1 MISTIKEGSIQ
12 KRRMDMTSYM
22 ELQVDYTIIIA
33 LLMFSAAVSC
43 VLCVYI
49 ITKSRSGRVMVFF
62 IIGQIFTI
70 MWTVLYIFELLAPTV
85 GARWVIVCIEYI
97 VLCYVGVVFLQF
109 AYAYTKHELLPRRW
123 TVLTLVMSSIGY
135 LSVLTNN
142 YHHWFYKSFSI
153 DGEVFGPM
161 AYYIIVSTMV
171 DLLGGAIIFATN
183 KHRRKGSQQKQS
195 MYFSIAIVVPVG
207 VHFLQVIGVLDF
219 GFAIALVFIP
229 FSVLLFIVSILK
241 YQFLDV
247 LPIAINDTIDGMLD
261 GMLVVDG
268 NGKVID
274 SNETFFKKMF
284 GMMHTETL
292 QTYEAFVKDI
302 SKYLVEEEDYK
313 EMSRAIEVDDEDVRR
328 GTMTIQAVD
337 KKQHI
342 IYYTAKPIM
351 DHSHYKMA
359 TLITFF
365 DMTKIHYL
373 YKELEIKNAE
383 MLRANM
389 RLENLAKQ
397 EQQLAVELERNHM
410 MADIHDTLGH
420 SMMELLALLEVC
432 DYTID
437 IKKDDETVIKTVENA
452 LNKARNS
459 LAEVRQAVSNYRQMG
474 GF

>member
-1 MISTIKEGSIQ
+1 
-12 KRRMDMTSYM
+12 MTSYL

-97 VLCYVGVVFLQF
+97 VLCYVGVLFLQF
-109 AYAYTKHELLPRRW
+109 AYAYTKHELLPTKW
-123 TVLTLVMSSIGY
+123 TVLTLIMSSIGY

-142 YHHWFYKSFSI
+142 YHHWFYKSFSV

-161 AYYIIVSTMV
+161 AYYIIILTMV
-171 DLLGGAIIFATN
+171 NLLSGAAIFVTN
-183 KHRRKGSQQKQS
+183 KHRRKGSHQKQS

-207 VHFLQVIGVLDF
+207 VHFLQVIGLLDF
-219 GFAIALVFIP
+219 GFAITLVFIP

-261 GMLVVDG
+261 GMLVVDNTG
-268 NGKVID
+268 TIID
-274 SNETFFKKMF
+274 SNEAFFKKMF
-284 GMMHTETL
+284 GMIHMDAFK
-292 QTYEAFVKDI
+292 TYDAFIEDI
-302 SKYLVEEEDYK
+302 SGYLIEDKDRDDVYH
-313 EMSRAIEVDDEDVRR
+313 AIDVDHEDVSR
-328 GTMTIQAVD
+328 GTMTVQSVN

-342 IYYTAKPIM
+342 VYYTAKPIM

-365 DMTKIHYL
+365 DMTDIHYL

-383 MLRANM
+383 MIRANT
-389 RLENLAKQ
+389 RLEGLAQQ

-432 DYTID
+432 DYTIG
-437 IKKDDETVIKTVENA
+437 IKKDDETVINTVENA
-452 LNKARNS
+452 LDKARSS
-459 LAEVRQAVSNYRQMG
+459 LAEVRQAVSNYKQMG
-474 GF
+474 GFR